1 MAEDYTT
8 TELLKLVKELGFIP
22 TNQSQWSD
30 ARLLRLAD
38 RALQTYVM
46 PVLMS
51 AHQHYFDET
60 YSFPT
65 EPNKATYDIPV
76 RAAYEKLNYVR
87 IQTSTSNLPI
97 PLSLIEPAESWQFSW
112 TGAAGQPTNYMFGP
126 HGITLFPTPSVSTY
140 TVNIS
145 YHRRAPK
152 MVLTSEAG
160 QVSSNGG
167 TFLVCQATVPSA
179 FTATPRPKLDVMRGT
194 PGFKYWMTDVQC
206 NVATFGT
213 NVYFEDSSGGALSP
227 DASIGYGDWVTVA
240 NEAVIPPV
248 PFEFLNLLS
257 IATAREYLA
266 VNGSPQQQSNCKDM
280 MDEESVALLSMI
292 TPRSDG
298 DVQKIK
304 SGGSL
309 VGNIYRRTWRSR
321 TW

>member
-60 YSFPT
+60 YSFAT

-97 PLSLIEPAESWQFSW
+97 PLSLIEPAESWGYAW
-112 TGAAGQPTNYMFGP
+112 TGAAGQPRNYMFGP

-152 MVLTSEAG
+152 MVLTSDAR
-160 QVSSNGG
+160 QVISNNGSQ
-167 TFLVCQATVPSA
+167 LTVDTNLPTSWLTTSV
-179 FTATPRPKLDVMRGT
+179 FTTRLDVMRGT
-194 PGFKYWMTDVQC
+194 PGFKYWMSDVPIDAFTSS
-206 NVATFGT
+206 ATTLVFDA
-213 NVYFEDSSGGALSP
+213 VLP
-227 DASIGYGDWVTVA
+227 DPGIAYPDWVTVA